1 MSQPE
6 KLKSSAPVTPAQL
19 SSPGLDFASATSS
32 PIDLTGI
39 TAGTEM
45 PMTVLDTRA
54 IGARSSALYG
64 RFSCIHGC
72 AMNDEVGDSSRM

>member
-1 MSQPE
+1 MSQPA

-32 PIDLTGI
+32 ASELTGI
-39 TAGTEM
+39 TLGTEM
-45 PMTVLDTRA
+45 PITVLDTRA
-54 IGARSSALYG
+54 IGARSSGLYG
-64 RFSCIHGC
+64 RLSCIHGC

>member
-1 MSQPE
+1 MSQPA
-6 KLKSSAPVTPAQL
+6 KLKSSAPVMPAQL
-19 SSPGLDFASATSS
+19 SSPGLAFASATSS
-32 PIDLTGI
+32 PSELTGS
-39 TAGTEM
+39 TFGTEM
-45 PMTVLDTRA
+45 PMTVLETRA